1 MCVCGFFL
9 FFFVGNGSGGGRRG
23 GAGEGINVINIK
35 IDARLVFVLWRGW
48 SVGVG
53 LGLEKS
59 ERE

>member
-1 MCVCGFFL
+1 MCVCGFF
-9 FFFVGNGSGGGRRG
+9 FFFWWEMDSWGAERG

-53 LGLEKS
+53 LGLEMG
-59 ERE
+59 EEE